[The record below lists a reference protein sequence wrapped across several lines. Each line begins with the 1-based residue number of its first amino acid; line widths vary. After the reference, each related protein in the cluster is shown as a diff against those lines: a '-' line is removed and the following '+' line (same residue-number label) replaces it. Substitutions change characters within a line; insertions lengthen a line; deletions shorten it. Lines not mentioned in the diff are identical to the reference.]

1 MCLGGEKSVV
11 QKFVLEFRS
20 HSLGSI
26 LCKRKK
32 CSAKVCVGIRNT
44 IPKEVFCEKKSF
56 SLLSLLHRSNL
67 GKWVQDFYANL
78 ENILKIR

>member
-1 MCLGGEKSVV
+1 MCLCGGKSVV

-32 CSAKVCVGIRNT
+32 CSAKVCVGIWNT
-44 IPKEVFCEKKSF
+44 IPKEVFCVKGNGVVLRRRIAKEVVSRK
-56 SLLSLLHRSNL
+56 L
-67 GKWVQDFYANL
+67 YANPK
-78 ENILKIR
+78 NILKTR